1 MKSCTRCLNTETA
14 DTISFNTAG
23 ACSVCVQVDH
33 KLTAVDWNERK
44 LELHSIITQA
54 RQPVTASTTAS
65 CPSAAARTRRTSF
78 GMS

>member
-54 RQPVTASTTAS
+54 RAT
-65 CPSAAARTRRTSF
+65 
-78 GMS
+78 

>member
-54 RQPVTASTTAS
+54 RPVTASTTAS